1 MNLRSILLALL
12 AGVALLCAAWQLVVP
27 ALLAFE
33 HVQVPPPA
41 TTLACAAGTMGLGL
55 AWTALRRGGLGEG
68 GRPPASLPAELAM
81 VIAVAGSALGA
92 LGYLVLDGVPWALR
106 LDAAV
111 AAAGFACGLGPAA
124 GATLATIDGAP
135 VKPGRGASLPQ
146 LAAGT
151 VVLTAIAGWC
161 LLGPVVTRQA
171 LASTRP
177 AFETTVAAL
186 SLAAILSAWFLAWM
200 LGRLLGRDL
209 EVASVA
215 VRWLD
220 APGQTVQHAANA
232 ALPPRPGSDLAE
244 LAAAAE
250 RLRARLA
257 YEVASYEESLA
268 RSRHAD
274 EAREEFLRVVSH
286 ELRTPLNAICGYAQ
300 LLLEGLDGPLGT
312 EAADSV
318 QSVLDSGRQL
328 SALVDDVVDLA
339 MLSSGRPGIKLA
351 PVDVAQ
357 LLREIARAHTP
368 LLHGR
373 PLELRLEVA
382 DDLPRVLADRK
393 RVRQVLTNL
402 LANAIKFTDEGFV
415 NCVLRSGTQPATAA
429 CVEVEVADTG
439 VGIAQHELA
448 GIFDEYR
455 QGSNTGSRRQKGAG
469 LGLAICRRLVELHG
483 GQIRAESREGGGS
496 RFVLTL
502 PVEGPQAG
510 GRK

>member
-1 MNLRSILLALL
+1 VI
-12 AGVALLCAAWQLVVP
+12 GVALVW
-27 ALLAFE
+27 LL
-33 HVQVPPPA
+33 
-41 TTLACAAGTMGLGL
+41 LRRRGLGD
-55 AWTALRRGGLGEG
+55 A
-68 GRPPASLPAELAM
+68 GRPPASLPAEVAL
-81 VIAVAGSALGA
+81 VIALTGSVLGGA
-92 LGYLVLDGVPWALR
+92 LFLLLDGLGWPLR

-111 AAAGFACGLGPAA
+111 SAAGFAYGLAPAA
-124 GATLATIDGAP
+124 GAALAAIDDAP
-135 VKPGRGASLPQ
+135 ARPGPAATLPQ

-151 VVLTAIAGWC
+151 VVLTAIGGWC

-177 AFETTVAAL
+177 AFQTTVTLLSIAAVL
-186 SLAAILSAWFLAWM
+186 SGWFLAWM

-209 EVASVA
+209 EVAGVA

-220 APGQTVQHAANA
+220 TPLAAA
-232 ALPPRPGSDLAE
+232 ASPVPVAGITQALPGRAGTDLAE
-244 LAAAAE
+244 LASAAE

-257 YEVASYEESLA
+257 REVAAYEEALA

-300 LLLEGLDGPLGT
+300 LLLEGIDGPLGD

-339 MLSSGRPGIKLA
+339 MLTSGRPGLKLA

-357 LLREIARAHTP
+357 LLRESARAHAP

-373 PLELRLEVA
+373 PLELRLDIEEQ
-382 DDLPRVLADRK
+382 LPRMLADRK
-393 RVRQVLTNL
+393 RMRQVLTNL

-415 NCVLRSGTQPATAA
+415 RCALRLAGGTPS
-429 CVEVEVADTG
+429 CIELEVADTG
-439 VGIAQHELA
+439 VGIAEHELT

-483 GQIRAESREGGGS
+483 GSIRAESRAGEGA
-496 RFVLTL
+496 RFVVTL
-502 PVEGPQAG
+502 PVEGPHAR

>member
-1 MNLRSILLALL
+1 
-12 AGVALLCAAWQLVVP
+12 
-27 ALLAFE
+27 
-33 HVQVPPPA
+33 
-41 TTLACAAGTMGLGL
+41 
-55 AWTALRRGGLGEG
+55 
-68 GRPPASLPAELAM
+68 
-81 VIAVAGSALGA
+81 
-92 LGYLVLDGVPWALR
+92 
-106 LDAAV
+106 
-111 AAAGFACGLGPAA
+111 
-124 GATLATIDGAP
+124 
-135 VKPGRGASLPQ
+135 
-146 LAAGT
+146 
-151 VVLTAIAGWC
+151 VLTAIAGWC

-171 LASTRP
+171 LPSTR
-177 AFETTVAAL
+177 ATFQTTVALL
-186 SLAAILSAWFLAWM
+186 SLAAIFSAWFLAWM

-209 EVASVA
+209 EVATVA

-220 APGQTVQHAANA
+220 APGQSVEHPLRQT
-232 ALPPRPGSDLAE
+232 PPERPGPGSDLAE
-244 LAAAAE
+244 LAAAAD

-257 YEVASYEESLA
+257 AEVAAYEEALA

-300 LLLEGLDGPLGT
+300 LLLEGIDGPLGS

-339 MLSSGRPGIKLA
+339 MLTSGRPGLKLA

-357 LLREIARAHTP
+357 LLREIARAHAP
-368 LLHGR
+368 LVHGR
-373 PLELRLEVA
+373 PIELRLETA
-382 DDLPRVLADRK
+382 EGLPPVLADRK

-402 LANAIKFTDEGFV
+402 FANAIKFTDEGFV
-415 NCVLRSGTQPATAA
+415 RCVLRRGDGSPAS
-429 CVEVEVADTG
+429 VELEVADTG
-439 VGIAQHELA
+439 VGIAPHELA

-483 GQIRAESREGGGS
+483 GGIRAESREGEGA

-502 PVEGPQAG
+502 PVDGPQAARAASAPAATSATSSSASG
-510 GRK
+510 APAAAPPETRA

>member
-1 MNLRSILLALL
+1 MNLRAFLLAIV
-12 AGVALLCAAWQLVVP
+12 AGVALLGAAWQLVVP
-27 ALLAFE
+27 ALLSFE
-33 HVQVPPPA
+33 PGQVPELA
-41 TTLACAAGTMGLGL
+41 NTLACAGGAL
-55 AWTALRRGGLGEG
+55 AIGVMWIAVRRRGFGRQA
-68 GRPPASLPAELAM
+68 RPPTGLPAELAL
-81 VIAVAGSALGA
+81 VIALAGSGMGA
-92 LGYLVLDGVPWALR
+92 LVFALVDLPAALR

-124 GATLATIDGAP
+124 GATLATLDIAS
-135 VKPGRGASLPQ
+135 VKPGRGGSLPQ

-171 LASTRP
+171 LPSTRP
-177 AFETTVAAL
+177 TFETTVALL
-186 SLAAILSAWFLAWM
+186 SLAAIFSAWFLSWM

-209 EVASVA
+209 ESATLA

-220 APGQTVQHAANA
+220 APGQTGEHALA
-232 ALPPRPGSDLAE
+232 APARPGSDLAE

-257 YEVASYEESLA
+257 EEVSAYEGALA

-300 LLLEGLDGPLGT
+300 LLLEGIEGPLGK

-339 MLSSGRPGIKLA
+339 MLSSGRPGLKLA
-351 PVDVAQ
+351 PVDAGQ
-357 LLREIARAHTP
+357 LLREIARAHAP

-373 PLELRLEVA
+373 PLELRLELA
-382 DDLPRVLADRK
+382 DNLPRVLADRK

-415 NCVLRSGTQPATAA
+415 RCVIRRADDDGPASI
-429 CVEVEVADTG
+429 EVEVADTG
-439 VGIAQHELA
+439 VGIAPHELA

-483 GQIRAESREGGGS
+483 GAIRAESREGEGA

-502 PVEGPQAG
+502 PVDGPHVRKEGRP
-510 GRK
+510 